1 MTKRKSIQIKAAFFA
16 VVFGLNPV
24 IGFACS
30 LDIDMGFNS
39 RLHAGFETEAVV
51 HIHKDGKK
59 HIHYEEKHEH
69 KKPHSHDNHKK
80 AHSHSGDKKS
90 HSEKEKGCCTDEVKK
105 FVELDKSLPQALK
118 IIHPD
123 FLITFFDVYYNADL
137 PPNDIVKNIKQF
149 VRSYHPPIPDI
160 RIAIQSFQI

>member
-1 MTKRKSIQIKAAFFA
+1 MSKTSSIQFKAAVLALVFA
-16 VVFGLNPV
+16 LNPV

-30 LDIDMGFNS
+30 IGIDMGFNS
-39 RLHAGFETEAVV
+39 SHHGAGVETEAEV

-59 HIHYEEKHEH
+59 HIHYGKKHDH
-69 KKPHSHDNHKK
+69 KEP
-80 AHSHSGDKKS
+80 HSHSGDKKT
-90 HSEKEKGCCTDEVKK
+90 HSDEEKDNCCNDHVKK
-105 FVELDKSLPQALK
+105 FEDLDKSLPQSPT

-123 FLITFFDVYYNADL
+123 FLIAFFDVYYNADL
-137 PPNDIVKNIKQF
+137 PANDIVQNIRQF